1 MKLPKELNLIIDP
14 FVILII
20 WTAIC
25 SFVSTII
32 SIYLIRK
39 YNRRQVRAIKRLINY
54 HLQKEQEEQQEDK
67 VKTFSI

>member
-39 YNRRQVRAIKRLINY
+39 YNRRQVRAIKRLMNY
-54 HLQKEQEEQQEDK
+54 HLQKEQEDQQDDK

>member
-39 YNRRQVRAIKRLINY
+39 YNRRQVRAIKRLMNN
-54 HLQKEQEEQQEDK
+54 HLQKQQEDQQEDK

>member
-20 WTAIC
+20 WSAIC

-39 YNRRQVRAIKRLINY
+39 YNRRQVRAIKRLMNY
-54 HLQKEQEEQQEDK
+54 HLQKEQEQQQNDK

>member
-39 YNRRQVRAIKRLINY
+39 YNRRQVRAIKRLMNY
-54 HLQKEQEEQQEDK
+54 HLQKEQEEQQDDK